1 MQHLK
6 STLSFFL
13 LLIFGFACSP
23 NKFISNKELRT
34 VEKMIEESP
43 VFNEQFTGF
52 ELYDPAN
59 KVSLISKDCDKY
71 FTPAS
76 NTKILSLYTALKI
89 LGDSLPVLNYVET
102 EEALYFWGTGNPLF
116 LHPDFD
122 IGSEALEFLQSQSKS
137 LRFVDQNFQDT
148 RFGDGWMWDDY
159 PYYYQVE
166 KSALPIFGN
175 AVRFTLTSGGDSL
188 EIHPS
193 YFAGVSKEGT
203 KSNWFYISREEN
215 LNWFEYHIPKNYEGS
230 PITKEVP
237 FITSGQTIRNLLSDT
252 LERKVLPAPE
262 FSIDINTQSKILSI
276 PLPDTLFRRLMHES
290 DNFIAEQLLLMCSDK
305 VLGYQKTISFIEYA
319 KQMVFTDLPDELL
332 WYDGSGLTRYN
343 MFTPRT
349 IVAILDQM
357 RNEFSEERLLDIF
370 PAGGRSGT
378 IENYYRDTNPYVFAK
393 TGTLRNN
400 HCLSGYIRTDSGH
413 TLIFSF
419 MNNHYKGGSDI
430 VKKEMEKVLR
440 VIKEQF

>member
-6 STLSFFL
+6 SALPFFL
-13 LLIFGFACSP
+13 LLTFGFACTP
-23 NKFISNKELRT
+23 KKFITNKALRT
-34 VEKMIEESP
+34 VEKMIEGSP
-43 VFNEQFTGF
+43 VFNGQFTGF

-59 KVSLISKDCDKY
+59 EVSLISKNADKY

-89 LGDSLPVLNYVET
+89 LGDSLPLLNYVET
-102 EEALYFWGTGNPLF
+102 EEALYFRGTGNPLF

-122 IGSEALEFLQSQSKS
+122 TGSEALDFLRSQTKP

-148 RFGDGWMWDDY
+148 RFGEGWMWDDY

-166 KSALPIFGN
+166 KSALPIYGN
-175 AVRFTLTSGGDSL
+175 AIRFKLSSGSGHL
-188 EIHPS
+188 EIYPA
-193 YFAGVSKEGT
+193 YFTGVSKKGIN
-203 KSNWFYISREEN
+203 SNRFYINREEY
-215 LNWFEYHIPKNYEGS
+215 LNWFEYHIPKNYNGES
-230 PITKEVP
+230 ITREIP
-237 FITSGQTIRNLLSDT
+237 FITSNQTIRNLLSDT
-252 LERKVLPAPE
+252 LKRKVLPAPE
-262 FSIDINTQSKILSI
+262 ISLDTIIGWKTLSI
-276 PLPDTLFRRLMHES
+276 PMPDTLYRRLMHES
-290 DNFIAEQLLLMCSDK
+290 DNFIAEQLLLMCSNK

-319 KQMVFTDLPDELL
+319 QHFIFTDLPDELL

-343 MFTPRT
+343 MFTPRSLV
-349 IVAILDQM
+349 IILDRM
-357 RNEFSEERLLDIF
+357 RDEFSEERLFDIF

-378 IENYYRDTNPYVFAK
+378 IEHYYKDTKPYVFAK

-400 HCLSGYIRTDSGH
+400 HCLSGYIKTDSGQ

-419 MNNHYKGGSDI
+419 MNNHYKDGSDM

-440 VIKEQF
+440 AIKEQF